1 MIYKLID
8 NSQSIIWK
16 PSLLGNN
23 QNLPFWFQ
31 IIGSTI
37 ITQILLIP

>member
-8 NSQSIIWK
+8 GSQSIIWK

-23 QNLPFWFQ
+23 QKP
-31 IIGSTI
+31 T
-37 ITQILLIP
+37 LLISDNA